1 MQSGRNISR
10 KKLTYYNNFVN
21 CRSCN
26 NGDALSIRNISINEN
41 TNNIN
46 EVCNDRECHCYKQKI
61 VNLVITLETKVG
73 HPWVTHI
80 KGNLCFAIDGVKG
93 KTLYLERGF
102 TYNFFFRFDN
112 IRNIERK
119 HSFIFTNDP
128 LGGSRTNIIRI
139 PISSTDTYPIGF
151 GQTVSL
157 YIDNTLPKVFFYQS
171 LCDTCMGGIIIINDP
186 IECSSHT
193 SIKSN
198 EIIED
203 NNQISGITNIV

>member
-21 CRSCN
+21 CKSCN
-26 NGDALSIRNISINEN
+26 NQDVLSISNISSRHDINN
-41 TNNIN
+41 N
-46 EVCNDRECHCYKQKI
+46 EVCNDRDCHCYKKKI

-80 KGNLCFAIDGVKG
+80 KNNLCFAIDGIKG

-157 YIDNTLPKVFFYQS
+157 YIDNTLPNVFFYQS

-186 IECSSHT
+186 ITCDMQDCSKKG
-193 SIKSN
+193 IN
-198 EIIED
+198 EENPPI
-203 NNQISGITNIV
+203 NIANLV